1 MPNVQNIPPAGP
13 SHAAYIAQA
22 IADGKPVESYS
33 YGKWS
38 KVAPGAVLPLANVQ
52 EPELYRV
59 SPNANRKPLTNADFP
74 RGTVLRFRSDSHDVR
89 RLVVSIDQHGLSFQ
103 AGSPVFQTIAYVRFD
118 DDRFLSGEIRRKLP
132 GKQSLWIRAYS
143 KE

>member
-22 IADGKPVESYS
+22 RLDGKPIEFCS
-33 YGKWS
+33 YGKWTRVS
-38 KVAPGAVLPLANVQ
+38 SGYNIALSEAQDPAK
-52 EPELYRV
+52 YRV

-74 RGTVLRFRSDSHDVR
+74 RGTVLRFRSDSHEVR

-103 AGSPVFQTIAYVRFD
+103 AGPLCDRTLSYVRFD